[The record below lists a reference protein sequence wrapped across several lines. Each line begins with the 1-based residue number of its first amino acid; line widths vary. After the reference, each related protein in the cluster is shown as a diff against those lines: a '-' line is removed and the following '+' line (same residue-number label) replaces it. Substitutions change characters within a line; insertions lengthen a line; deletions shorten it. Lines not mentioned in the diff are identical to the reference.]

1 MIATTYE
8 VINRVYPVMKP
19 NKLKE
24 ILGTA
29 FTIREK
35 EKEFLITAYHVA
47 KHAIYVEENI
57 DKVSLIIGSGA
68 SGIRISEKLIHTDE
82 EQDITVCEAPKWMH
96 RSQLPL
102 TSIPE
107 MALGQEVMWMGY
119 PKGFSGGLWLPDTK
133 SPIGIVGKGVIGAL
147 YPPPKIQN
155 KGFLIEG
162 VVNPGYSGG
171 PVVYKSFKNDPKGK
185 TYVIGVIS
193 KTLAPES
200 NWSLIIAGEL
210 GVIMKKVHEKMNY

>member
-1 MIATTYE
+1 MNAITSNL
-8 VINRVYPVMKP
+8 INRVFPIMKRHNP
-19 NKLKE
+19 KE
-24 ILGTA
+24 ILGTS

-47 KHAIYVEENI
+47 EHAIEKNTNE
-57 DKVSLIIGSGA
+57 VSLIIGKGKETL
-68 SGIRISEKLIHTDE
+68 GTRIYEKIIHIDE
-82 EQDITVCEAPKWMH
+82 EQDIIILETPKWMH
-96 RSQLPL
+96 RDQLPL
-102 TSIPE
+102 TSTPE

-119 PKGFSGGLWLPDTK
+119 PKGFSGGFWLPDTK
-133 SPIGIVGKGVIGAL
+133 SPIGIAGKGVIGAL
-147 YPPPKIQN
+147 KPPPKIQN

-162 VVNPGYSGG
+162 GMNPGYSGA
-171 PVVYKSFKNDPKGK
+171 PVVYNPNGQ

-210 GVIMKKVHEKMNY
+210 GVIMKKVHEKLSH